1 MEKETKAVNQITKD
15 TSVLHKIVISLDLSM
30 LIFYFL
36 KGGGG
41 GGGAGLYM
49 YKKIIY
55 DKY

>member
-36 KGGGG
+36 RGGGG